1 MEPASA
7 QEDANAKGTLDWPH
21 APPHRL
27 QLSGVYFVTART
39 AERRHLLADDGMKDW
54 FQAAL
59 LELAKEFGWRLEAWA
74 VLANHYHFIAH
85 SPEGAGA
92 ENGAES
98 LRAWVRK
105 LHSLATKELNR
116 RENQPGRTRLWQNY
130 RETRLTHQHSY
141 LARLHYVHHNAV
153 HHGLVRMGVDWPW
166 CSARAFQAAV
176 TPAWYKTVT
185 SFRYEEIAE
194 RDEDTL

>member
-1 MEPASA
+1 MPYV
-7 QEDANAKGTLDWPH
+7 NIGTGRMYYVDH
-21 APPHRL
+21 RVEGETRAPLIVVH
-27 QLSGVYFVTART
+27 
-39 AERRHLLADDGMKDW
+39 
-54 FQAAL
+54 
-59 LELAKEFGWRLEAWA
+59 
-74 VLANHYHFIAH
+74 
-85 SPEGAGA
+85 GAGA
-92 ENGAES
+92 THLDFPIS
-98 LRAWVRK
+98 LRK

-141 LARLHYVHHNAV
+141 LARLNYVHHNAV
-153 HHGLVRMGVDWPW
+153 HHGLVRAGCEWSW

-194 RDEDTL
+194 KDEDVM